1 MIRTISNL
9 IEKYNNQGIKFIVKN
24 DKLSIKTNRDSVPE
38 EVLLEIKKNKTQ
50 IISFLKGNYYP
61 LSYSQERLWFMDQ
74 YNHNSSYNMPG
85 AIRFLG
91 ELNKEVLEKVL
102 FTIVNRHEILRTNFV
117 TINDE
122 PKQVIH
128 EVPTCHV
135 EIINLSHLSKEESN
149 KQILDLLK
157 EESQK
162 TFDLANDSLIRF
174 KIYSVDKDESVL
186 FINKHHII
194 SDAWSASILINEI
207 TQLYEAF
214 ISGRPS
220 PLKEL
225 PIQYGDYSIWQ
236 REYLEGEL
244 LQKQSKYWKG
254 KLEGVS
260 ILELPTD
267 KPRPKEQTF
276 NGDRLPI
283 HLNKDVTDKLNR
295 LSRENDATLFMTLLS
310 IFKILLHKYTGESDI
325 CVGSPIANRTR
336 EEVEGLI
343 GLFVNTLALRSDV
356 NTELSFNEFLG
367 RVKQT
372 TLEAYE
378 NQDLPFEKVVD
389 MLEPERNLS
398 YSPLFQVMM
407 VLQNNPE
414 GELKFSGLNVESVG
428 IESTISKFEITLDF
442 TETEKGLYGG
452 IEYNTDLFDSDTIER
467 MANHFKVL
475 VEQLIENSQRQIKD
489 IELLTSSER
498 QQLLFDWNDTQV
510 DYPKEKCIHQLFEEQ
525 SEKTPDNVAVVF
537 EGDSLTYRELNE
549 RSNQLAYY
557 LQSKGVKAESLVGI
571 CVERSLEMIVGLLGI
586 LKAGGAY
593 VPIDPTYPEERIS
606 YMFKD
611 TNCAIVLTQEQIELP
626 KTNSEII
633 YLDSEWE
640 KIAKAPRT
648 NIETGVKGDNLA
660 YVIYTSGS
668 TGNPKGVMVEHK
680 SLSNQI
686 LTIYNK
692 FDRNFSFNDK
702 CLNVCN
708 ISFDVSAVEI
718 FLPLSYGSELHV
730 TTKND
735 LLDVDNLSDMLILN
749 QITFAYFPPS
759 LLEII
764 SSLLKRKK
772 QNLNLNKLYVG
783 VEPIMGFILESYVSL
798 NPDIKILNA
807 YGPTE
812 STISCTSY
820 KFNSGEYLRRNI
832 PIGIPNFNT
841 KCYIIGA
848 DENILPLGFIGELY
862 VGGNQL
868 ARGYLNQPDL
878 TRKKFIKDPF
888 SKDPNSRLYKTGD
901 LARYLP
907 DGNIEFI
914 GRLDDQVKI
923 RGFRIELGEIE
934 SVLNQQDQVSLGV
947 VLAKEDATGNKQ
959 LVGYVVP
966 SQDVDASQGLK
977 IEKLREA
984 LSKTLPDYMVPSLFV
999 SLEAMPLTSNG
1010 KIDKRA
1016 LPDPR
1021 VKAEEDYIA
1030 PSNDLEDRIVELW
1043 SDVLG
1048 VNKSVISINKSFFEL
1063 GGNSLLSVKLQQKL
1077 NQLDEFENI
1086 QVSDLFKHHTIKR
1099 LVESVNPERLTEYK
1113 LQRNIQTDSHEVAI
1127 IGMSGAF
1134 SGVDNVTEFWDLI
1147 KNQDEGVRS
1156 YSREECEK
1164 LGSDLLLFEDPDYIP
1179 VSGHVKDIDQF
1190 DPLFWDISP
1199 NEAKLIDPQ
1208 IRKFIEHCWF
1218 VLESSGYIDLRKE
1231 ANIGVF
1237 AGSGNSSYL
1246 YNNILNGEM
1255 SSDTDLWEALI
1266 ANNKDALA
1274 TKTSYMLG
1282 LSGPSNSINTACS
1295 TGLVS
1300 VVEACKSLQL
1310 GTCEMALAGGVTFV
1324 NPNQIGYTYQEGM
1337 ISSKD
1342 GHCRTFDETA
1352 SGTIGGSGVGVVLL
1366 KRLEDAIKDEDNII
1380 GVIKGYASNN
1390 DGDRKTD
1397 YTAPSIT
1404 GQAECI
1410 INAQRMAGVSSDQIG
1425 YVECHGTATN
1435 LGDPIEVQALKEAF
1449 EFNSLKERGSKP
1461 GHKTVLGA
1469 VKANI
1474 GHADAAA
1481 GTAGLIKACLM
1492 LQNDIIPGQPNFNVP
1507 NPKLNLDQTNFE
1519 IVKQNRSW
1527 GSSLYDQ
1534 RIIGVSS
1541 FGIGGTNAHVVIG
1554 DYLPGIKSESESKT
1568 TNLPSKKG
1576 DNEFVNYVVPI
1587 SAKSKESLEFYKQE
1601 LIKLLGEAHED
1612 LRIEDLAFTLQE
1624 KREHY
1629 NYRSAYCGKDIKELL
1644 NNLQQ
1649 YGSTKRINTEQKNKI
1664 VFMFPGQGSQYPCM
1678 GKELYDNDPYF
1689 KASIDKLIAL
1699 ANEHLEVDLYDVMYP
1714 ELGNEQY
1721 DINET
1726 RWAQISIFII
1736 EYAFAEYIEKLGIR
1750 ADGYIGHS
1758 LGEYVA
1764 ATLSG
1769 VFSLEDAIKIVIA
1782 RAKLLNNMELGGML
1796 AVNASEDQISNIVK
1810 EFNCEISLVN
1820 SIDDI
1825 VISGS
1830 DAAIKQLKE
1839 KIDNEKIPSVLLNTS
1854 YASHSRMMEHISF
1867 EIESLFSDIKLNQPK
1882 KIFISNLSGEIAKSE
1897 VSKGSYWYK
1906 HLRNTV
1912 QFAKGIDNLAE
1923 KFNSQISFIQIG
1935 PDDGLCYFVNKYKN
1949 VNNNKS
1955 IRTLK
1960 LLPSI
1965 REEKS
1970 HKYKNL
1976 NSKEDIFGKL
1986 WEIGIIRKPND
1997 LKLFKHANKLTNL
2010 PTYQFDN
2017 KTCWINGNTQDH
2029 LNGQLKM
2036 LPKDKWLSTP
2046 IWSAVTNLS
2055 SIINKEKLFESALV
2069 FVRKDQL
2076 DSLDFT
2082 DIAKEIHIIVLGS
2095 YDLNLV
2101 NNSNSSLLFSSVV
2114 NESDF
2119 IEMTR
2124 SIKAQDI
2131 KYDAI
2136 IHCASID
2143 NIDLLDD
2150 ALNYNFYSIFLIHKY
2165 LLNVNYLKSLLVLTN
2180 NLAQIT
2186 SKDSINPS
2194 NGTLVGATRNI
2205 NHEFPNLDAR
2215 VIDVGT
2221 DKSIIVPFVY
2231 QVITDETYKKS
2242 EELLAFRYGKLW
2254 KESFAKINPSFPENN
2269 LIENNDVILITG
2281 GLGGVG
2287 LAMANCISKKHK
2299 VTFVLVSRNN
2309 IDELQRSDYN
2319 KQKFQIIEEIRDNG
2333 SVVNICNV
2341 DISDVHQLNNLKEEI
2356 ENKHGYIN
2364 GIIHAA
2370 GVLPLPVDKY
2380 DLPNVKN
2387 AFKGKVY
2394 GINNI
2399 INTFN
2404 LSNSKYIALTSSLAS
2419 IMGDVNRIEYCA
2431 SNSYL
2436 DYLAVD
2442 KIGRKDIKIISTNWL
2457 GWIDIGMMKEN
2468 SLTIEKDYGK
2478 MQGLGRLLQ
2487 LNTVN
2492 QKEGAEVYYNLIN
2505 QSNYDQVIISKLDIN
2520 EVKYELFRKEQNY
2533 NQDVQFNLNEG
2544 NFTPTE
2550 YKIAIIWNK
2559 VLGVEEI
2566 SVNDNFF
2573 ELGGNSILATRVIS
2587 IIRTEHSIELPLK
2600 SLFGAPDLRGFS
2612 NIVENA
2618 KSNNVIDKIMVTKSQ
2633 GLFNDEVINNNSDCS
2648 INREK
2653 FKV

>member
-1 MIRTISNL
+1 MDVV
-9 IEKYNNQGIKFIVKN
+9 KFIKTLN
-24 DKLSIKTNRDSVPE
+24 DKGIFL
-38 EVLLEIKKNKTQ
+38 
-50 IISFLKGNYYP
+50 FLKGDKLKARIEKKDSISEELIKEIKANEEMIISYLKNKFYP
-61 LSYSQERLWFMDQ
+61 ISYAQERLWFMDQ
-74 YNHNSSYNMPG
+74 YNHNSSYNMAG
-85 AIRFLG
+85 AIRLSG

-194 SDAWSASILINEI
+194 SDGWSLSILINEI

-648 NIETGVKGDNLA
+648 NIETGVKGNNLA

-668 TGNPKGVMVEHK
+668 TGNPKGVMVEHESVQNLIQWHTSKFKVSEK
-680 SLSNQI
+680 SNSTQLANIAFDASIWEIWPYLTCGASLYIVKKESLLDTKKVLNFLDANDVSHCFMPTAIAETILSQSWIENTS
-686 LTIYNK
+686 LTYLLIGG
-692 FDRNFSFNDK
+692 DRFKTKGLNIDKFSFK
-702 CLNVCN
+702 
-708 ISFDVSAVEI
+708 
-718 FLPLSYGSELHV
+718 
-730 TTKND
+730 
-735 LLDVDNLSDMLILN
+735 LIN
-749 QITFAYFPPS
+749 
-759 LLEII
+759 
-764 SSLLKRKK
+764 
-772 QNLNLNKLYVG
+772 N
-783 VEPIMGFILESYVSL
+783 
-798 NPDIKILNA
+798 

-812 STISCTSY
+812 NTVVSTSY
-820 KFNSGEYLRRNI
+820 EINDSKLSSLIGTPISNVRVYILDKTQKSV
-832 PIGIPNFNT
+832 PIGVV
-841 KCYIIGA
+841 
-848 DENILPLGFIGELY
+848 GELCIS
-862 VGGNQL
+862 GNGL

-1255 SSDTDLWEALI
+1255 ASHINLWEASN
-1266 ANNKDALA
+1266 ANSKDALA

-1310 GTCEMALAGGVTFV
+1310 GTCEMALAGGVSLAH
-1324 NPNQIGYTYQEGM
+1324 PNQIGYTYQEGM

-1769 VFSLEDAIKIVIA
+1769 VFSLEDAIKVVIA
-1782 RAKLLNNMELGGML
+1782 RGELMQSMELGSML
-1796 AVNASEDQISNIVK
+1796 AVNTQEESIRTIV
-1810 EFNCEISLVN
+1810 ETHECEIAAIN
-1820 SIDDI
+1820 SIEDI
-1825 VISGS
+1825 VVTGS
-1830 DAAIKQLKE
+1830 DTNINTLKLFLDE
-1839 KIDNEKIPSVLLNTS
+1839 HSISSVVLNTS
-1854 YASHSRMMEHISF
+1854 HAYHSRMMEEASIKF
-1867 EIESLFSDIKLNQPK
+1867 ERVFDTIELNTPTK
-1882 KIFISNLSGEIAKSE
+1882 YFATNLNGEIAKEE
-1897 VSKGSYWYK
+1897 VSKVSYWSDQ
-1906 HLRNTV
+1906 LRNAV
-1912 QFAKGIDNLAE
+1912 QFSKGIHSLSE
-1923 KFNSQISFIQIG
+1923 YFNNKVNFIEVGLGKGLSSFV
-1935 PDDGLCYFVNKYKN
+1935 DKYKR
-1949 VNNNKS
+1949 NNSKKT
-1955 IRTLK
+1955 IHTVH
-1960 LLPSI
+1960 LLPSKKENTQTI
-1965 REEKS
+1965 K
-1970 HKYKNL
+1970 KL
-1976 NSKEDIFGKL
+1976 NNKEDILAKFWTL
-1986 WEIGIIRKPND
+1986 GIVEKPND
-1997 LKLFKHANKLTNL
+1997 LKLFKHANKLTSL
-2010 PTYQFDN
+2010 PTYQFNN
-2017 KTCWINGNTQDH
+2017 KTCWLEMGSPQVVKKYNSIEEIYYERSWERIKIPSTIGGVEDLRHKNILILVNEKDRNKSNVLDLINNLKKYCDHIDYVVDQQSNKIISDLRFDMGDASHIDKVLNEKTRNKPLDLVIYISSTVDIDNPCLDILAIRNTFDWALKTHNRIPKFISVTYDNYEVIGNEV
-2029 LNGQLKM
+2029 LEEKPSIVSG
-2036 LPKDKWLSTP
+2036 
-2046 IWSAVTNLS
+2046 VTKSIPFEYFSMDTTAYHVDLS
-2055 SIINKEKLFESALV
+2055 SIGLVYNEALISTILGNKEKEIIA
-2069 FVRKDQL
+2069 VRGKYKWIPKYQQVAFSKENFL
-2076 DSLDFT
+2076 D
-2082 DIAKEIHIIVLGS
+2082 
-2095 YDLNLV
+2095 
-2101 NNSNSSLLFSSVV
+2101 
-2114 NESDF
+2114 
-2119 IEMTR
+2119 
-2124 SIKAQDI
+2124 
-2131 KYDAI
+2131 
-2136 IHCASID
+2136 
-2143 NIDLLDD
+2143 
-2150 ALNYNFYSIFLIHKY
+2150 
-2165 LLNVNYLKSLLVLTN
+2165 
-2180 NLAQIT
+2180 
-2186 SKDSINPS
+2186 
-2194 NGTLVGATRNI
+2194 
-2205 NHEFPNLDAR
+2205 
-2215 VIDVGT
+2215 
-2221 DKSIIVPFVY
+2221 
-2231 QVITDETYKKS
+2231 KKS
-2242 EELLAFRYGKLW
+2242 SR
-2254 KESFAKINPSFPENN
+2254 SNNPVFM
-2269 LIENNDVILITG
+2269 ITG

-2287 LAMANCISKKHK
+2287 YAYANYLTQKEEKCTIILLGRTKK
-2299 VTFVLVSRNN
+2299 S
-2309 IDELQRSDYN
+2309 
-2319 KQKFQIIEEIRDNG
+2319 
-2333 SVVNICNV
+2333 
-2341 DISDVHQLNNLKEEI
+2341 NLKEEYKTRLNNLI
-2356 ENKHGYIN
+2356 ETGH
-2364 GIIHAA
+2364 
-2370 GVLPLPVDKY
+2370 
-2380 DLPNVKN
+2380 
-2387 AFKGKVY
+2387 
-2394 GINNI
+2394 
-2399 INTFN
+2399 
-2404 LSNSKYIALTSSLAS
+2404 
-2419 IMGDVNRIEYCA
+2419 
-2431 SNSYL
+2431 
-2436 DYLAVD
+2436 
-2442 KIGRKDIKIISTNWL
+2442 KIIYES
-2457 GWIDIGMMKEN
+2457 IDIGLIDAVGSIEKILENNGINTIEMVLHSAGVAAKSAINDKTNKDIVQVVRPKVLGVEHLLNLAESIKINYLVSCSSLSSVMPSLGQMEYTAANMYLDELSYRSHTNINCILAVNLNQISDTGMAVDFIKEN
-2468 SLTIEKDYGK
+2468 SSSTEKSSNSIKSHQFPAVLDV
-2478 MQGLGRLLQ
+2478 LLQ
-2487 LNTVN
+2487 AKTIHNIL
-2492 QKEGAEVYYNLIN
+2492 L
-2505 QSNYDQVIISKLDIN
+2505 S
-2520 EVKYELFRKEQNY
+2520 R
-2533 NQDVQFNLNEG
+2533 QDLNELLSE
-2544 NFTPTE
+2544 NTNLLTEINRKAENVSNVKIKEEEYSETE
-2550 YKIAIIWNK
+2550 YRVAQIWHQ

-2566 SVNDNFF
+2566 GLHDNFF
-2573 ELGGNSILATRVIS
+2573 ELGGHSLHVMQVIS
-2587 IIRTEHSIELPLK
+2587 KIRTEFNNELPLK
-2600 SLFGAPDLRGFS
+2600 LLYELSTISEVSDYIGVIVKNKNVDLFIQVNKGKLYE
-2612 NIVENA
+2612 I
-2618 KSNNVIDKIMVTKSQ
+2618 
-2633 GLFNDEVINNNSDCS
+2633 
-2648 INREK
+2648 
-2653 FKV
+2653 